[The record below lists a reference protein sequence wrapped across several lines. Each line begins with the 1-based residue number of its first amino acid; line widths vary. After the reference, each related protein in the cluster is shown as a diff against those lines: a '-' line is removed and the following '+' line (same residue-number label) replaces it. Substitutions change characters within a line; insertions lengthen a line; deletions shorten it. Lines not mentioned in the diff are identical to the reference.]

1 MRYFFQMVISWKIFI
16 LDTCSFCFNDKTTMK
31 KEQLKWTKNRGTS
44 PLRLRKLRNFIKISK
59 MLGFDDKYPVGHS
72 KGKGIAKKQL

>member
-1 MRYFFQMVISWKIFI
+1 
-16 LDTCSFCFNDKTTMK
+16 MK